1 MGGRKGDLLRW
12 CLPEE
17 ITFKKIFFLLLFLK
31 GKFNV
36 NWVFA
41 FISSLI
47 GHYYALGRDI
57 LVVYHRGRGTSQP
70 FKK

>member
-1 MGGRKGDLLRW
+1 MGKKGDPLR
-12 CLPEE
+12 CCSLEE
-17 ITFKKIFFLLLFLK
+17 ITIKKIFFLLLFLR

-41 FISSLI
+41 FIPLLT
-47 GHYYALGRDI
+47 GHYYALGRGI